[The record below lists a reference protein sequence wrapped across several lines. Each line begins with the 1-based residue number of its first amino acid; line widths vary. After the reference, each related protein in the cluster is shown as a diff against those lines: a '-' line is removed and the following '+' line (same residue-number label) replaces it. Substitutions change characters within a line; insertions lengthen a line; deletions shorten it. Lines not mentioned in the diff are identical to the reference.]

1 MMTTTTTVH
10 DLVAVAGYVLLFCP
24 IFRRKT
30 TMMNDL
36 AAVAVAVAAVVVVEV
51 MIDCPL
57 FLQKTTTQKANP

>member
-36 AAVAVAVAAVVVVEV
+36 AAVAVAAVVVVEV